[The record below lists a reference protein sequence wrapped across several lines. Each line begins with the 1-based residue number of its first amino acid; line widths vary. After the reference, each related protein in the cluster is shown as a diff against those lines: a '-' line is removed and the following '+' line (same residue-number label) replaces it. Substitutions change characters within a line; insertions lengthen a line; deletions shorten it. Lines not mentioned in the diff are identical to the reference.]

1 MTAGDPDAVLPAD
14 AVAEADAAQAIAS
27 DPRLSVWVGAS
38 AGTGKTTVL
47 TRRVLRLML
56 DGAAPGRILCLTF
69 TKAAAA
75 EMRNRISVRI
85 AHWAALPQ
93 RELDADLTKLTGAA
107 PTREQRLRAR
117 RLFATVL
124 DVPGGLK
131 IQTIHAFCQSVL
143 RRFPLEAGIP
153 PHFEV
158 MDERS
163 ADETLLEAREA
174 LLREAQVGGAGAA
187 EDTLSEALE
196 TVTGEV
202 GEEGF
207 SALMA
212 LMAGERG
219 RLKRLQ
225 AALGDVDQVAADLAA
240 RLGLA
245 PGETA
250 ADILASAC
258 ADRSFDGP
266 GLRHVV
272 QAGLLAGSKSDQAR
286 GETIAGWLALDEYG
300 RVRGFDSYV
309 GAYLTKTTADIAKK
323 LATNAA
329 LKGAP
334 ETLDVLQA
342 EAERV
347 LAVMER
353 LRAAGLAAITTA
365 LLRLAFA
372 LLDHYERR
380 KAARALLDYDDLI
393 LATERLLQKGADW
406 VLFKLDGGLDH
417 VLIDEAQDTNP
428 DQWSIVEALVTEFFV
443 GAGARDL
450 HRTLFAVGDVKQSI
464 YSFQRADPHAFTAV
478 RDRFRDRITV
488 AEPDGWADVPMQ
500 TSFRSTDA
508 VLQAVDAVFARGA
521 ARAGVALEGRSVQHA
536 SSRAGH
542 AGRVEVWPILAPADD
557 AERSPWQS
565 AATPVEQASVPSS
578 GADPEAMLAG
588 AIAHQVRAWIDD
600 GELLESR
607 ARPIRPGDVMVL
619 VRRRTRFVEELV
631 RQLKALDLPVAGVDR
646 MVLTDQLAVMDLL
659 AFAGFLLLP
668 RDDLTLATVLKG
680 PFVGLDE
687 DRLMAVAAGREGQP
701 LWDRLRAM
709 RGTDPQFE
717 RAASFLE
724 AQLAR
729 ADFAPP
735 FELFADLLAAEVPL
749 GPSGRAALIG
759 RLGVQAEDPLEEFMA
774 LALAYQRSHT
784 PSLQGFLQWVS
795 VSEAEVK
802 RDLDQA
808 IRDEVRVM
816 TVHGAKGLQAPIVF
830 LPDTTSTPKTD
841 RKLFWLSEE
850 GDGTGRSTLPL
861 WSPRKASDDPVAAAC
876 RESERD
882 AQMQE
887 YARLLYV
894 AMTRAE
900 DRLYV
905 CGWVGRRKPSVDC
918 WHQMVSEGLAG
929 LAEPL
934 AAESVPSLTGLP
946 VFGSETEAGFEGLR
960 FALSQRRSPEPDSGP
975 RDEAAPDE
983 QRPPDW
989 AFRLPPEEP
998 EPSRPLAPSVPTVAE
1013 PAVRSPLQQ
1022 AADGDRFRRGLLIHR
1037 LLQSLPELP
1046 PDARRESADRWLA
1059 SPAHGLDAASR
1070 QEILEETLSVLAE
1083 PDFSAL
1089 FGPGSRAEVPVT
1101 GLIGRRDAGLGL
1113 VPQVVSGQIDRMLVA
1128 DDRVTIIDF
1137 KTLRPPPTDP
1147 VNVSAAYLRQMAAY
1161 RALIGA
1167 IYPDRAVSCALLW
1180 TDGPRIMALPDALL
1194 ARQGFESLA

>member
-1 MTAGDPDAVLPAD
+1 MMAFDSDAILPAE
-14 AVAEADAAQAIAS
+14 AIAEADAAQATAS

-56 DGAAPGRILCLTF
+56 NGAAPDRILCLTF

-75 EMRNRISVRI
+75 EMRNRISGRI
-85 AHWAALPQ
+85 ARWAILPQ
-93 RELDADLTKLTGAA
+93 HDLDADLTGMTGAV
-107 PTREQRLRAR
+107 PTPDQRLRAR

-163 ADETLLEAREA
+163 AGETLLEAREA
-174 LLREAQVGGAGAA
+174 LLREAQVEEGGTAA
-187 EDTLSEALE
+187 ALAEALE

-212 LMAGERG
+212 LLAAERG

-225 AALGDVDQVAADLAA
+225 AARGDVDQVAADLAA

-250 ADILASAC
+250 ADILAAAC
-258 ADRSFDGP
+258 ADRAVDVP
-266 GLRHVV
+266 GLRRVV
-272 QAGLLAGSKSDQAR
+272 QAGLLAGGKSDQAR
-286 GETIAGWLALDEYG
+286 GETIAGWLAADVAG
-300 RVRGFDSYV
+300 RVRGFDTYV
-309 GAYLTKTTADIAKK
+309 AAYLTKTTGEIAKK
-323 LATNAA
+323 LATNVA

-334 ETLDVLQA
+334 DALDVLQV

-347 LAVMER
+347 LAVTER
-353 LRAAGLAAITTA
+353 LRAAGLATITSA

-393 LATERLLQKGADW
+393 LATERLLQIGADW

-428 DQWSIVEALVTEFFV
+428 DQWSIVEALATEFFV
-443 GAGARDL
+443 GVGARDL

-478 RDRFRDRITV
+478 RDRFSDRVTA
-488 AEPDGWADVPMQ
+488 AEPGGWAEVPMQ

-508 VLQAVDAVFARGA
+508 ILRAVDAVFARGA
-521 ARAGVALEGRSVQHA
+521 ARAGVALEGRDVHHL

-542 AGRVEVWPILAPADD
+542 AGRVEVWPILSPEAGD
-557 AERSPWQS
+557 ERAPWQGAS
-565 AATPVEQASVPSS
+565 TPGEEASSS
-578 GADPEAMLAG
+578 STGADTEAMLAG
-588 AIAHQVRAWIDD
+588 AIARQVRAWIDD
-600 GELLESR
+600 GEMLESR

-631 RQLKALDLPVAGVDR
+631 RQMKALDLPVAGVDR

-680 PFVGLDE
+680 PFIGLDE
-687 DRLMAVAAGREGQP
+687 DRLMTLATGRGGQP

-709 RGTDPQFE
+709 RGTDAQFE
-717 RAASFLE
+717 RAAAFLE
-724 AQLAR
+724 VQLAR

-759 RLGVQAEDPLEEFMA
+759 RLGIQAEDPLEEFMA

-802 RDLDQA
+802 RDLEQA

-841 RKLFWLSEE
+841 RKLFWLPEE
-850 GDGTGRSTLPL
+850 SDGTGRAILPL
-861 WSPRKASDDPVAAAC
+861 WSPRKGSDDPVAAEC
-876 RESERD
+876 REAERD
-882 AQMQE
+882 GQVQE

-905 CGWVGRRKPSVDC
+905 CGWVGRRKPSADC
-918 WHQMVSEGLAG
+918 WHQMVSEGLMD

-934 AAESVPSLTGLP
+934 ARESIPALVGLQA
-946 VFGSETEAGFEGLR
+946 AGPQPDAASEGLR
-960 FALSQRRSPEPDSGP
+960 FALPQRRPPEPDTDP
-975 RDEAAPDE
+975 RDAPAPNE
-983 QRPPDW
+983 ERPPDW
-989 AFRLPPEEP
+989 AFRMPPAEP
-998 EPSRPLAPSVPTVAE
+998 EPSRPLAPSAPTVAE
-1013 PAVRSPLQQ
+1013 PAVRSPLHQ
-1022 AADGDRFRRGLLIHR
+1022 AAEEDRFRRGLLIHR
-1037 LLQSLPELP
+1037 LMQSLPDLP
-1046 PDARRESADRWLA
+1046 PRARRESADRWLA
-1059 SPAHGLDAASR
+1059 SPAHGLDAAAR
-1070 QEILEETLSVLAE
+1070 QVILEETLAVLAE
-1083 PDFSAL
+1083 PDFAAL

-1101 GLIGRRDAGLGL
+1101 GLIGRRDAETGL
-1113 VPQVVSGQIDRMLVA
+1113 VPQVISGQIDRMLVA
-1128 DDRVTIIDF
+1128 DDRVTIVDF

-1147 VNVSAAYLRQMAAY
+1147 ARVSTAYLRQMAAY

-1167 IYPDRAVSCALLW
+1167 IYPGRTVSCALLW
-1180 TDGPRIMALPDALL
+1180 TDGPRIMPLPDALL
-1194 ARQGFESLA
+1194 AEQGFESLA